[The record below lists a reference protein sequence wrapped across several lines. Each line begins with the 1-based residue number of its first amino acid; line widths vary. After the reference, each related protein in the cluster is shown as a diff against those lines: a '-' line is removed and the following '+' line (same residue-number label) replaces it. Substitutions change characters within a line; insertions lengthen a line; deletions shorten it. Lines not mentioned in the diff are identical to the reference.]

1 MPNGILVQCQLSS
14 QRSSG
19 AILSLFGLLLFKK
32 EEKEEKK
39 KQLFEGLVQ
48 YQLKQEGAV
57 EQFR

>member
-1 MPNGILVQCQLSS
+1 MPVVKSKEQWSNFEPVWSVTFQN
-14 QRSSG
+14 
-19 AILSLFGLLLFKK
+19 KK
-32 EEKEEKK
+32 KKKKEKK